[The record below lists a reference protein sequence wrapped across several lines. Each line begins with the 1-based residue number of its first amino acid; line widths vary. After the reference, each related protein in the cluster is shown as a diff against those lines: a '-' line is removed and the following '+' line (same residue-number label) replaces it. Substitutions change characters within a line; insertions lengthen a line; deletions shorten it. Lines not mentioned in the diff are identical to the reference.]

1 MNTTDKINKFFR
13 SVLNDSSERL
23 FLENEYT
30 PPKGANGLRVK
41 ETVQPDHRATFNEVY
56 QNAKKQL
63 LCK

>member
-30 PPKGANGLRVK
+30 PPKGMDGLKVAK
-41 ETVQPDHRATFNEVY
+41 TVITEKATFNEVY
-56 QNAKKQL
+56 QNAKECL
-63 LCK
+63 LK